1 MSFINKFKTQ
11 IAKKGIGG
19 LDKIVMSLVVIGFL
33 LVIGLALM
41 GKVRD
46 TQITSG
52 CNSTGDAAGC
62 SYAYNSSGD
71 VIDAIDDIPTWLP
84 IIVLAFIAVIV
95 LGIVYMIKGRG

>member
-1 MSFINKFKTQ
+1 MKFIEKFKTQ
-11 IAKKGIGG
+11 IGKKGIGG
-19 LDKIVMSLVVIGFL
+19 LDKIVMSLVVVGFL

-46 TQITSG
+46 TQTAG
-52 CNSTGDAAGC
+52 TAEYNASTA
-62 SYAYNSSGD
+62 